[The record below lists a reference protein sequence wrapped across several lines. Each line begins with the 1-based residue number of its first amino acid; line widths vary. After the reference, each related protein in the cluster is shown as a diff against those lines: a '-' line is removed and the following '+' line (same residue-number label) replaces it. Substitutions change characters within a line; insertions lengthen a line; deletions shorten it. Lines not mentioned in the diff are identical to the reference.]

1 MKYAHENNFDI
12 KKADIIFWSSGV
24 WDVAF
29 KQDLIEYKQNLLAI
43 ANQLQSLS
51 NAKIVFRT
59 IPRFNSRSRAKECGW
74 KKTAELVPSYNE
86 VSKFVQQKYGFDL
99 IDVET
104 IPRDDEIYDGIH
116 FARRRMGRQNEM
128 EQKIEFQ
135 PFNGTPSSRVVN
147 DTTLTRTFYT
157 PTSGIIY
164 ACAIVLLL
172 FSNCVLLGRVASG
185 IQGTNSELQVQRQ
198 NVEYK
203 TIVWDEDKF
212 EVNPRSFFK
221 AMMREGLTNNTFA
234 SCSWP
239 QYTENYSVN
248 GRTMAVQWLRFF
260 ENNDRISKGFFGT
273 IIIDGREEEETLF
286 FFFIAPLLSK
296 SSSFPF
302 ILKFLST
309 SMFPSS
315 SAFLLVVGSR
325 ARISSERERCVQ
337 CEL

>member
-157 PTSGIIY
+157 STSGIIY

-248 GRTMAVQWLRFF
+248 GRTMAGQWLRFF
-260 ENNDRISKGFFGT
+260 ENNDRISKGCVVDAWLNKAAETKWLATNLLGT
-273 IIIDGREEEETLF
+273 TL
-286 FFFIAPLLSK
+286 
-296 SSSFPF
+296 
-302 ILKFLST
+302 LKNGPAVMASDNNSPYLTFTRTTYTL
-309 SMFPSS
+309 
-315 SAFLLVVGSR
+315 
-325 ARISSERERCVQ
+325 
-337 CEL
+337 

>member
-1 MKYAHENNFDI
+1 
-12 KKADIIFWSSGV
+12 
-24 WDVAF
+24 
-29 KQDLIEYKQNLLAI
+29 
-43 ANQLQSLS
+43 
-51 NAKIVFRT
+51 
-59 IPRFNSRSRAKECGW
+59 
-74 KKTAELVPSYNE
+74 
-86 VSKFVQQKYGFDL
+86 
-99 IDVET
+99 
-104 IPRDDEIYDGIH
+104 
-116 FARRRMGRQNEM
+116 MGRQNEM
-128 EQKIEFQ
+128 EQEIEFQ

-147 DTTLTRTFYT
+147 NTTLTRTFYT

-248 GRTMAVQWLRFF
+248 GRTMAGQW
-260 ENNDRISKGFFGT
+260 
-273 IIIDGREEEETLF
+273 
-286 FFFIAPLLSK
+286 
-296 SSSFPF
+296 
-302 ILKFLST
+302 
-309 SMFPSS
+309 
-315 SAFLLVVGSR
+315 
-325 ARISSERERCVQ
+325 
-337 CEL
+337 